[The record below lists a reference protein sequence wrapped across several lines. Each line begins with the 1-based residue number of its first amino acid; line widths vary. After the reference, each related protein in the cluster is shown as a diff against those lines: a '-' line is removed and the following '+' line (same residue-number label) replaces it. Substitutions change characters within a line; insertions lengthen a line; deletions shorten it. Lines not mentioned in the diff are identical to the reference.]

1 MTLEPRVVSLE
12 SEEVGRWKEGRTRQ
26 PKSHGGSS
34 RLLKKSISATVGA
47 LYERPL
53 FVESRKD
60 ARS

>member
-1 MTLEPRVVSLE
+1 MHTAEKIRTCSGLLFIVFMANASL
-12 SEEVGRWKEGRTRQ
+12 VF
-26 PKSHGGSS
+26 GSS

-53 FVESRKD
+53 FVESRKY